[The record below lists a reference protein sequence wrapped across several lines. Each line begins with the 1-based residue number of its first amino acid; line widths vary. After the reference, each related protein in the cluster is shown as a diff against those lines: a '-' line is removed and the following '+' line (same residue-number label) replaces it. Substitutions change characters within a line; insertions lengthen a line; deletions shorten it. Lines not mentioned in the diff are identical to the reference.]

1 MQNLKPSFSRSS
13 IGIYFSI
20 LAAMRRKK
28 LAIKGNNNSNTN
40 TITIRTIALMR
51 NKNQRL
57 YISVAL
63 EDMCDQSEIFCQTQN
78 MKIYFVMLM
87 GHQISEF
94 CRSSRLKVFCKK
106 AALRNVAKFTGKHLC
121 QGLFLKK
128 VGDLHFFILLDFL
141 SCNKHL

>member
-1 MQNLKPSFSRSS
+1 
-13 IGIYFSI
+13 
-20 LAAMRRKK
+20 MRRKK

-87 GHQISEF
+87 GH
-94 CRSSRLKVFCKK
+94 
-106 AALRNVAKFTGKHLC
+106 
-121 QGLFLKK
+121 
-128 VGDLHFFILLDFL
+128 
-141 SCNKHL
+141 